1 MPSVILSA
9 TPILGREHANTFAV
23 DNLQSAIPS
32 VAGSPLWQMMF
43 ISFGV
48 ILILFEVLRG
58 WRLGLMRQI
67 MRLVGLGTAYA
78 AAFLGGALLV
88 PAVRPFFKM
97 PDPILSILCG
107 ATLAVAAYMLIS
119 GVGAILFK
127 RTSQQESGLL
137 YLIYGFAGAILGLF
151 FGFFLLWVTVASVR
165 TVGALAEGQAGSR
178 SGSATHNAQDP
189 TSRALEV
196 RRRFLSESED
206 RKQTLATS
214 LARLKNSLELGL
226 LGSVLKNTD
235 PISQGTYQMLEKAG
249 RVLSNP
255 ERTQKFLTFPGAR
268 ELAEH
273 PKIVALRSDPE
284 IADLIAQGRF
294 FDLLQNPRVIEVAN
308 DPVLAEGIRKFD
320 IQRALDYALE
330 RDSVKR

>member
-1 MPSVILSA
+1 MTSETQA
-9 TPILGREHANTFAV
+9 
-23 DNLQSAIPS
+23 
-32 VAGSPLWQMMF
+32 VAGSPLWQVAF

-67 MRLVGLGTAYA
+67 MRLVALGA
-78 AAFLGGALLV
+78 ACAGAFLGGALLV
-88 PAVRPFFKM
+88 PAVRPFLKM
-97 PDPILSILCG
+97 PDPVLSILCG
-107 ATLAVAAYMLIS
+107 AILAIAVYMLVS
-119 GVGAILFK
+119 GAGAILFK

-137 YLIYGFAGAILGLF
+137 HLIYGFAGAILGLF
-151 FGFFLLWVTVASVR
+151 FGLFLFWVTVASVR
-165 TVGALAEGQAGSR
+165 TAGALAEGQAGSR
-178 SGSATHNAQDP
+178 SGSAKHSSQDP

-206 RKQTLATS
+206 RTQTLATS

-226 LGSVLKNTD
+226 LGTALKNTD

-249 RVLSNP
+249 SVLSNP
-255 ERTQKFLTFPGAR
+255 ERTRKFLTFPGAR

-273 PKIVALRSDPE
+273 PKIVAVRSDPE
-284 IADLIAQGRF
+284 IADLIARGRF
-294 FDLLQNPRVIEVAN
+294 LELLQNPRVIEVAN
-308 DPVLAEGIRKFD
+308 DPVLAERVRKFD

-330 RDSVKR
+330 SDSLKR

>member
-1 MPSVILSA
+1 MLGAVQSV
-9 TPILGREHANTFAV
+9 V
-23 DNLQSAIPS
+23 DNPQSAIPS
-32 VAGSPLWQMMF
+32 VAGSSLWQVVF
-43 ISFGV
+43 ISFAV
-48 ILILFEVLRG
+48 ILVLFEVLRG

-67 MRLVGLGTAYA
+67 ARLIALGAAYA
-78 AAFLGGALLV
+78 AAFLGGKLLV
-88 PAVRPFFKM
+88 PMARSFFKM
-97 PDPILSILCG
+97 PDPVLSILCG
-107 ATLAVAAYMLIS
+107 AILAFAAYALVS

-151 FGFFLLWVTVASVR
+151 FGLFLLWLTVASVR
-165 TVGALAEGQAGSR
+165 TVGALAEGQAVSR
-178 SGSATHNAQDP
+178 PGGAARSARDP
-189 TSRALEV
+189 TAHALDV

-206 RKQTLATS
+206 GVQALATS

-226 LGSVLKNTD
+226 LGSVLKSTD
-235 PISQGTYQMLEKAG
+235 PISQRTYQVLEKAG
-249 RVLSNP
+249 RVLSSP

-268 ELAEH
+268 ELSEN

-294 FDLLQNPRVIEVAN
+294 LDLLQNPRVIDVLN
-308 DPVLAEGIRKFD
+308 DPVLAERVRKFD

-330 RDSVKR
+330 KQQ